1 MESEEK
7 IKAILTRPD
16 AQPVEV
22 EITDAD
28 GMSRKAF
35 VETPAG
41 IELYVSFDDLNC
53 IEVINKDGTR
63 KFLGSPRR
71 TDEAHPIYLVVK
83 DRKEVLA

>member
-1 MESEEK
+1 MEEIKK
-7 IKAILTRPD
+7 ITAILSRPD

-28 GMSRKAF
+28 RESWKAF

-53 IEVINKDGTR
+53 IETINKDGKR

-71 TDEAHPIYLVVK
+71 TDEAMPNYLVVK
-83 DRKEVLA
+83 DKKEVLI

>member
-1 MESEEK
+1 METEEK
-7 IKAILTRPD
+7 VIAILSRPD

-28 GMSRKAF
+28 RESWKAF

-53 IEVINKDGTR
+53 IETINKDGKR

-71 TDEAHPIYLVVK
+71 TDEAMPNYLVVK

>member
-1 MESEEK
+1 MENKEK
-7 IKAILTRPD
+7 ITAILSRPD
-16 AQPVEV
+16 AQPVQV

-28 GMSRKAF
+28 RESWKAF

-53 IEVINKDGTR
+53 IEAINKDGKR

-71 TDEAHPIYLVVK
+71 TNEVNPIYLVVK
-83 DRKEVLA
+83 DKKEVLA